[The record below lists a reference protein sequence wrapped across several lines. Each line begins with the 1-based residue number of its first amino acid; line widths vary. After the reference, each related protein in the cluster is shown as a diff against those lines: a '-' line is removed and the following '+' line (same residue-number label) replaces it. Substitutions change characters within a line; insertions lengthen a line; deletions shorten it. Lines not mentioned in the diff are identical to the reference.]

1 MVGPDTCSV
10 GGRSQAINAR
20 IGPST
25 SAGHCQNAVGGLG
38 DDEGSPAAPPTPVR
52 RPRGAEPITRVGN
65 ICSTRTADQKL
76 ENIPGVQLKAA
87 TDDRSNPPVISGI
100 PTRLFVPS
108 ALGSVSHDVVVSRVG
123 NRPLYDG
130 SAEVE
135 GVGCL
140 GMQG

>member
-10 GGRSQAINAR
+10 RGRSQAIDAR

-38 DDEGSPAAPPTPVR
+38 HDEGSPTAPATPVR

-87 TDDRSNPPVISGI
+87 TDDRSTPPVISGI
-100 PTRLFVPS
+100 PTLFVLS
-108 ALGSVSHDVVVSRVG
+108 ALGSVSHDVVVSRVR

-135 GVGCL
+135 GVGRL
-140 GMQG
+140 GIQG